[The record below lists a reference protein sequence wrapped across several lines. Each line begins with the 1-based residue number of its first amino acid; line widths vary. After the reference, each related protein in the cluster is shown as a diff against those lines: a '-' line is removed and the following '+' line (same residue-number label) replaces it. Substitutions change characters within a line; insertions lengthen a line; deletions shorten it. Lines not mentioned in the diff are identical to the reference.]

1 MPDFKPTSEG
11 SDDAGSSAQRKA
23 TSPLFNTLPCW
34 QTFSVCWLYSIFTYA
49 YLYKCIYINTRLS
62 NKSENYI
69 FSYIPLVIYIYIPVQ
84 YVCYVIYIV
93 PIISSSNQPA
103 AQYFSEFETEIAR
116 CPPNCPS
123 ERPGRMRAL
132 RSCSSG
138 VFCVQRNW
146 EWFWWILGCNH
157 NWFSTDHWNTKHI
170 SHGQSIIQWS
180 TILYPLN

>member
-11 SDDAGSSAQRKA
+11 SGDAGSSAQRKA

-34 QTFSVCWLYSIFTYA
+34 QTFSVCWLYLIFTYA
-49 YLYKCIYINTRLS
+49 YLCIYIYINTRLS

-69 FSYIPLVIYIYIPVQ
+69 FSYIPLVLYYIYICPSSISML
-84 YVCYVIYIV
+84 CYIYIV

-103 AQYFSEFETEIAR
+103 AR

-132 RSCSSG
+132 RSCSS
-138 VFCVQRNW
+138 VSRFSMD
-146 EWFWWILGCNH
+146 WFKGK
-157 NWFSTDHWNTKHI
+157 S
-170 SHGQSIIQWS
+170 
-180 TILYPLN
+180 

>member
-11 SDDAGSSAQRKA
+11 SGDAGSSAQRKA

-49 YLYKCIYINTRLS
+49 YLYIYINTRLS

-69 FSYIPLVIYIYIPVQ
+69 FSFIPLVLYIYISQ
-84 YVCYVIYIV
+84 FNMYVMLNIYIF

-103 AQYFSEFETEIAR
+103 AHYFSEFETERAAR

-138 VFCVQRNW
+138 VF
-146 EWFWWILGCNH
+146 
-157 NWFSTDHWNTKHI
+157 
-170 SHGQSIIQWS
+170 
-180 TILYPLN
+180 YPLVI